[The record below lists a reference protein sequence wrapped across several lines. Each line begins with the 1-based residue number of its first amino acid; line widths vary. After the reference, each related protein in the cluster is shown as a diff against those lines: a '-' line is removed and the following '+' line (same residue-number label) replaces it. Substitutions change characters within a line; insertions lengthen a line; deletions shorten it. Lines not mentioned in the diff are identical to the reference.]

1 MREEYNSLVANKTWD
16 LVCKPSNKNIIG
28 CKWVFATKRNA
39 DGDVEKYKARLVAQ
53 GCFQKHNEDFFE
65 TYAPVVRHRTIR
77 LILALAVQNK
87 LLINHIDIAA
97 AYLNGQL
104 EEEVFMRQP
113 DVFVDQHQTHPEKVC
128 KLKKSLYGLKQ
139 AGRDWNTKI
148 NEVLLA
154 VGFVR
159 CKTDTCVY
167 VLRKKK

>member
-16 LVCKPSNKNIIG
+16 LVCKPSNKKIIG

-53 GCFQKHNEDFFE
+53 GCFQKRNEDFFE
-65 TYAPVVRHRTIR
+65 TYAPVVRHPTIR

-104 EEEVFMRQP
+104 EEEMPTGVPM
-113 DVFVDQHQTHPEKVC
+113 
-128 KLKKSLYGLKQ
+128 
-139 AGRDWNTKI
+139 
-148 NEVLLA
+148 LLIESHT
-154 VGFVR
+154 VGTLFTLLVVQSPGNPNN
-159 CKTDTCVY
+159 KT
-167 VLRKKK
+167 LLH